1 MPNSNLMYFNLN
13 HAITKNSKAIIIL
26 DMKAKTI
33 LNIGFDDTDSKKAMC
48 TTFLAYKVVNSI
60 KKEGAEFLDFPH
72 LIRFNPNIP
81 WKTRGNGAIAISIR
95 TNKPKKIKKI
105 VKKLVT
111 RYSDIKGGANPG
123 LVFYEKEKP
132 EKNFSEFSESAL
144 CKLISRKKA
153 KNFASKNK
161 IETLSLGNGQGIV
174 GAIGAIGYKF
184 NDHTFEL
191 LTYRTKSQFG
201 KKREIDKE
209 SVRLMQE
216 KTFPFTF
223 NSYDTNKNKILI
235 TPHGPDPVFYGIRG
249 ENPKSV
255 INASRLIETK
265 EKLEGYMTFKT
276 NQGTSDHL
284 KNEIDV
290 NDFKPF
296 TSGTIKGIVS
306 KKPCMKQGKHV
317 FFSIK
322 TNNREILCAVYRP
335 TKITST
341 VMELKQGDKILVGG
355 GVRKASKKHK
365 RILNVEFIKVLKLV
379 TEFKLVNPL
388 CTKCK
393 KRMKSKGKNQGYQ
406 CVKCGKK
413 TKNKKILKVNR
424 EIKQKLYLPD
434 ISAHRHLT
442 RPMQRMGISNKIRK
456 FDNRTR
462 WIQVF

>member
-1 MPNSNLMYFNLN
+1 
-13 HAITKNSKAIIIL
+13 
-26 DMKAKTI
+26 
-33 LNIGFDDTDSKKAMC
+33 
-48 TTFLAYKVVNSI
+48 
-60 KKEGAEFLDFPH
+60 
-72 LIRFNPNIP
+72 
-81 WKTRGNGAIAISIR
+81 
-95 TNKPKKIKKI
+95 
-105 VKKLVT
+105 
-111 RYSDIKGGANPG
+111 
-123 LVFYEKEKP
+123 
-132 EKNFSEFSESAL
+132 
-144 CKLISRKKA
+144 
-153 KNFASKNK
+153 
-161 IETLSLGNGQGIV
+161 
-174 GAIGAIGYKF
+174 
-184 NDHTFEL
+184 
-191 LTYRTKSQFG
+191 
-201 KKREIDKE
+201 
-209 SVRLMQE
+209 MQE

>member
-1 MPNSNLMYFNLN
+1 
-13 HAITKNSKAIIIL
+13 
-26 DMKAKTI
+26 
-33 LNIGFDDTDSKKAMC
+33 
-48 TTFLAYKVVNSI
+48 
-60 KKEGAEFLDFPH
+60 
-72 LIRFNPNIP
+72 
-81 WKTRGNGAIAISIR
+81 
-95 TNKPKKIKKI
+95 
-105 VKKLVT
+105 
-111 RYSDIKGGANPG
+111 
-123 LVFYEKEKP
+123 
-132 EKNFSEFSESAL
+132 
-144 CKLISRKKA
+144 
-153 KNFASKNK
+153 
-161 IETLSLGNGQGIV
+161 
-174 GAIGAIGYKF
+174 
-184 NDHTFEL
+184 
-191 LTYRTKSQFG
+191 
-201 KKREIDKE
+201 
-209 SVRLMQE
+209 
-216 KTFPFTF
+216 
-223 NSYDTNKNKILI
+223 
-235 TPHGPDPVFYGIRG
+235 
-249 ENPKSV
+249 
-255 INASRLIETK
+255 
-265 EKLEGYMTFKT
+265 
-276 NQGTSDHL
+276 
-284 KNEIDV
+284 
-290 NDFKPF
+290 
-296 TSGTIKGIVS
+296 
-306 KKPCMKQGKHV
+306 MKQGKHV

-442 RPMQRMGISNKIRK
+442 RPMQRIGLSNKIRK